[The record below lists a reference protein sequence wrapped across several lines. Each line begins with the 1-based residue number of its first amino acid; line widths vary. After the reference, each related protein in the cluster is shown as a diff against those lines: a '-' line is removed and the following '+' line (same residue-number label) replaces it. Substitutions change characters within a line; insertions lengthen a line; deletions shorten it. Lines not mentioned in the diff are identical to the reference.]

1 MNDERSGRPT
11 TDNIEKI
18 HEILKDCRIKV
29 RETAGISKER
39 VCHILT
45 EELDMR
51 KLTARWLPLV
61 HCGWKTHS
69 NEYFQLPRPYWSG
82 LDETSRISR
91 LITVNENWIHYF
103 LRRRNSQNSGENCE
117 GWICSEDGFIDW
129 EGDGD
134 YFLRLC
140 SSIILK
146 K

>member
-45 EELDMR
+45 EELGMR

-61 HCGWKTHS
+61 HCG
-69 NEYFQLPRPYWSG
+69 
-82 LDETSRISR
+82 
-91 LITVNENWIHYF
+91 
-103 LRRRNSQNSGENCE
+103 
-117 GWICSEDGFIDW
+117 
-129 EGDGD
+129 
-134 YFLRLC
+134 
-140 SSIILK
+140 
-146 K
+146 